1 MSTKLAIPTLE
12 EIEALAAMRP
22 SAALSGFGLKL
33 KNWIDEN
40 EGKRA
45 FNAVKVKD
53 TLELN
58 MLDVIGEDWWTG
70 GGITSNVVKQALDAH
85 PDVKTIKVLMN
96 SPGGDAWE
104 GIAIRALLARHGA
117 RVEFEII
124 GLCASAATVI
134 AMAGDSV
141 EMHEGTMFMVHRA
154 WTWAVGNALDMGK
167 TVNFLNK
174 IDSNI
179 VDLYE
184 SRTGRNRADLQKLVD
199 DETWMTAR
207 ESVAEKFATGVI
219 PAKAA
224 EEKPKQRAKND
235 APLAP
240 KAAATATVQVK
251 VALDTSAVTEALG
264 ADDEELEV
272 ARAAVAAHRSAK
284 QQAFYAN
291 HPQARAAAPLA
302 PPMGGMRSR

>member
-12 EIEALAAMRP
+12 ELEALAAMRP
-22 SAALSGFGLKL
+22 NAALAGFGLKL

-70 GGITSNVVKQALDAH
+70 GGITSKTVKTALDAH

-117 RVEFEII
+117 RVEFEVI

-134 AMAGDSV
+134 AMAGDTVS
-141 EMHEGTMFMVHRA
+141 MHEGTMFMVHRA

-184 SRTGRNRADLQKLVD
+184 SRTGRNRAELQKLVD

-207 ESVAEKFATGVI
+207 EAVSEKFASDVI
-219 PAKAA
+219 PAKADDD
-224 EEKPKQRAKND
+224 KPKQRATKNE
-235 APLAP
+235 APPAP
-240 KAAATATVQVK
+240 KASATAA
-251 VALDTSAVTEALG
+251 ALSDLG
-264 ADDEELEV
+264 ADEEELEV
-272 ARAAVAAHRSAK
+272 ARKAVAGHRSAK
-284 QQAFYAN
+284 QQAFYDN
-291 HPQARAAAPLA
+291 HPFARAVAPLA